1 MSRRISLP
9 GTVGSTGTPL
19 AASGSTLPT
28 EVLEVAAR
36 RLAILAAIY
45 ATVYFVAVFLLP
57 TPPQWQADRY
67 IAQQYVGSVVCIAI
81 ALIAAAVF
89 RSGRLSSRQVVIAGF
104 GLEIYGAIG
113 IEWALLLWGG
123 DPQFIELGLS
133 WTAAWIIAFPLIL
146 PSPPLRTFI
155 VATIAASIRP
165 AILVTLAVQGVTLP
179 DWATILQFV
188 IPTYICVAIA
198 TIGAVVVY
206 GLRRDVSRARQMG
219 SYRLLEKLGQGGMGE
234 VWTAEHRMLARTAA
248 LKLIHPRGESPI
260 EIAQLQR
267 FEREVQTTARL
278 RSPHTIEIYD
288 YGFTGDGTFYYVME
302 LLAGLDLD
310 DFLRKYGPMPDGRV
324 IWILRQVC
332 HSLGEAHE
340 LGLVH
345 RDVKPANIF
354 LCKAGRDFDVAK
366 VLDFGLVKRT
376 RDAFAEDE
384 HLTVHGAFYGT
395 PLYASPEMARGDV
408 DLADARTDIYS
419 LACVAYWLLTGRTVF
434 AGDTPMA
441 VLVKHTSAEPDPP
454 SRHSAQQIST
464 GLDDVILRC
473 LAKEPAARPD
483 ADELLA
489 LLGKVEPLQEWDER
503 RARDWW
509 ATTNPSVPSTT
520 PSGPRP
526 GEGTLVTPEGA
537 SR

>member
-1 MSRRISLP
+1 
-9 GTVGSTGTPL
+9 
-19 AASGSTLPT
+19 
-28 EVLEVAAR
+28 
-36 RLAILAAIY
+36 
-45 ATVYFVAVFLLP
+45 
-57 TPPQWQADRY
+57 
-67 IAQQYVGSVVCIAI
+67 
-81 ALIAAAVF
+81 
-89 RSGRLSSRQVVIAGF
+89 
-104 GLEIYGAIG
+104 
-113 IEWALLLWGG
+113 
-123 DPQFIELGLS
+123 
-133 WTAAWIIAFPLIL
+133 
-146 PSPPLRTFI
+146 
-155 VATIAASIRP
+155 
-165 AILVTLAVQGVTLP
+165 
-179 DWATILQFV
+179 
-188 IPTYICVAIA
+188 
-198 TIGAVVVY
+198 
-206 GLRRDVSRARQMG
+206 
-219 SYRLLEKLGQGGMGE
+219 
-234 VWTAEHRMLARTAA
+234 MLARTAA